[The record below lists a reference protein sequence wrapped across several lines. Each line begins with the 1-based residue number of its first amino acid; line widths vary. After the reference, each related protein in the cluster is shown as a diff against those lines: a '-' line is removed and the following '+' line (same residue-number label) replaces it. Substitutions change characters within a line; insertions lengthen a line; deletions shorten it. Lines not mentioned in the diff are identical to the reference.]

1 MQTLGQTYISGPA
14 ADAIESLA
22 AIMLLSLEIPIA
34 ALGCDFILGANLKA
48 VASTLFRCYKKTRPF
63 GLVFLVLQRRIRI
76 KIESPGGAFIGQ
88 CKHWPMKGVD
98 KVRRLENLFRSIQK
112 YS

>member
-14 ADAIESLA
+14 ADASESLA

-48 VASTLFRCYKKTRPF
+48 VASKLFRCYKKSTHSRAFF
-63 GLVFLVLQRRIRI
+63 GAPAGIRI

-88 CKHWPMKGVD
+88 CKHWPIQGVD
-98 KVRRLENLFRSIQK
+98 IVRRLESLFRSIQK